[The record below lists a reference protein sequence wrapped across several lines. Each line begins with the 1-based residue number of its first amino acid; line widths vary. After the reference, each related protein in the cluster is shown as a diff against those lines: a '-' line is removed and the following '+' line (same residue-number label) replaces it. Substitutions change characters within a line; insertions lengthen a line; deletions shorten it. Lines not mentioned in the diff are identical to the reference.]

1 MEEKLHVGLESNGGK
16 IMSQE
21 LYYTAPSEKAF
32 EDMKKCAIELWNTYD
47 NTYGYVDE
55 KVNAIKDL
63 KNVGDNFMYIFA
75 MFDSVNQIKVSCML
89 KDYTIKELA
98 MRLEE

>member
-1 MEEKLHVGLESNGGK
+1 MGLCSDGGK
-16 IMSQE
+16 VMGQE
-21 LYYTAPSEKAF
+21 LYYTAPSDEAF

-55 KVNAIKDL
+55 KVDAIKDI

-75 MFDSVNQIKVSCML
+75 MFDNMNQIRVSCML
-89 KDYTIKELA
+89 RSETIKELA
-98 MRLEE
+98 LRLEE